1 MQCLNS
7 KAEVINNTAIES
19 RLDKALELSGHGH
32 ISNSAR
38 DAALTLSYLRKQR
51 KVNIEKY
58 IDERLPK
65 CIIALYAILREAWN
79 TAADAEDKRDK
90 IQALSLA
97 KEC

>member
-1 MQCLNS
+1 
-7 KAEVINNTAIES
+7 
-19 RLDKALELSGHGH
+19 
-32 ISNSAR
+32 
-38 DAALTLSYLRKQR
+38 LRKQR
-51 KVNIEKY
+51 KVNIKKY